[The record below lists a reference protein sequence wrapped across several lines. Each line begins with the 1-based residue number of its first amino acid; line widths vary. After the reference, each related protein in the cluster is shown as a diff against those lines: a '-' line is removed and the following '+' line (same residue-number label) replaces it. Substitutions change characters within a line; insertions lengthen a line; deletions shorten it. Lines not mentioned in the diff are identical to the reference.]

1 MRTRTG
7 LAISGVAYSFSVSLM
22 QIPPFLTPDRLD
34 PMADALANQGYTWF
48 DGWLPTEQALCI
60 RQHLLSSYQQNT
72 FKRAGIGKDADHQID
87 RSKRGDHI
95 HWIEEQ
101 SSISEVRE
109 FFSRMQQLSQYLNR
123 SCYLGLK
130 DLEAHFTVYPPGT
143 HYERHLDQF
152 RADDHRKLT
161 FIYYLNPDWQESDGG
176 HLVIYLPDGSHERF
190 TPLLNRLVVFRS
202 ELLEHE
208 VLPTQRDRCSLTGW
222 LLDQRMDLGF
232 LG

>member
-1 MRTRTG
+1 MQTP
-7 LAISGVAYSFSVSLM
+7 ISF
-22 QIPPFLTPDRLD
+22 TPDHLET
-34 PMADALANQGYTWF
+34 MADALATDGYIWV
-48 DGWLPTEQALCI
+48 DQWMPLEQALCI
-60 RQHLLSSYQQNT
+60 REHLLLSYQQED
-72 FKRAGIGKDADHQID
+72 FKRAGIGKDHAHQVD
-87 RSKRGDHI
+87 GRKRGDYI
-95 HWIEEQ
+95 RWIDEETT
-101 SSISEVRE
+101 IPEVRA

-123 SCYLGLK
+123 TCYLGLK

-161 FIYYLNPDWQESDGG
+161 FIYYLNPAWQETDGG
-176 HLVIYLPDGSHERF
+176 HLVIYLPEGRSERF

-202 ELLEHE
+202 ERLEHE

-222 LLDQRMDLGF
+222 LLDQRMDLSF